1 MFFLLWAPKNQ
12 LHFKSVCK
20 PETTKKKKKKLQAII
35 LWSFNDTRIP
45 KGTVAGLFLYF
56 QYLSMKTW
64 SYTLKK
70 LLCWENFNCQIS
82 HPEAAYCSNQ
92 GYLESRINILQLQST
107 AAPQHKAK
115 RTEKATGYS
124 TEGHGGQWTMQNGW
138 WAWGGGAAEDTSP
151 HTQQTTEPW
160 LRQFWERTDRT
171 EMM

>member
-1 MFFLLWAPKNQ
+1 MFVNLRPQ
-12 LHFKSVCK
+12 
-20 PETTKKKKKKLQAII
+20 KKKKKKLQAII